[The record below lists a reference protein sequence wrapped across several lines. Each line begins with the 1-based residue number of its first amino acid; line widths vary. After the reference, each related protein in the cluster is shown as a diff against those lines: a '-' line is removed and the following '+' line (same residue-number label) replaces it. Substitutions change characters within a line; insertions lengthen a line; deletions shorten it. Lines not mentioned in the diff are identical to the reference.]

1 MMPCQNTSMLCLII
15 HIFLS
20 SSPLYTDADSDV
32 SGTRPGVVSAPP
44 HHNKGQD
51 NLNNKKKSSQ
61 REHHAAMEAFTTSY
75 NNKHEN
81 RPSAAHSTANVHSN
95 NTRNT
100 MKGGID
106 SNGNLI
112 KTHSTTNPKTLPTIA
127 QTVSK
132 TSITGDDYN
141 ESLRWDNTL
150 DDPTA
155 EAERIRIYKINRRKR
170 YLAAANKNYNEWV
183 SGSGS
188 SSSLSSTPP
197 LAGMDSGLPDVVA
210 SSVSQANH

>member
-1 MMPCQNTSMLCLII
+1 M
-15 HIFLS
+15 
-20 SSPLYTDADSDV
+20 
-32 SGTRPGVVSAPP
+32 SGSRPGVVSAPP
-44 HHNKGQD
+44 HHNKVQD
-51 NLNNKKKSSQ
+51 NLNIKKKSSQ
-61 REHHAAMEAFTTSY
+61 REHHAAMEAFTSSY

-81 RPSAAHSTANVHSN
+81 RPTANIHSN
-95 NTRNT
+95 NARNA
-100 MKGGID
+100 MKNGID
-106 SNGNLI
+106 SNGNVI
-112 KTHSTTNPKTLPTIA
+112 KSHSTTNSKTLPTIA